1 MAHAGQVR
9 DALRGPEELLEGM
22 AEPYSVSYLQ
32 GYRSAILD
40 YYRQEKVRLSEDI
53 DTEWTQLIEGCG
65 SFVFDLTPY
74 RL

>member
-1 MAHAGQVR
+1 MAHAGQER
-9 DALRGPEELLEGM
+9 DALRGPEDLVEGM

-40 YYRQEKVRLSEDI
+40 HYRQEKVRLPEDI

-65 SFVFDLTPY
+65 SFLSDLIPY